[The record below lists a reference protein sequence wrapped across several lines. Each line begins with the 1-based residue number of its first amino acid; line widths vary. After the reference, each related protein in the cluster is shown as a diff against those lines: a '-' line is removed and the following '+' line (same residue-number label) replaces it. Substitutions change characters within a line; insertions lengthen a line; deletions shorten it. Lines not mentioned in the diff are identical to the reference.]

1 MHAKHYILI
10 SCGDG
15 AALALQ
21 EVSRLEKRVK
31 RLGSL
36 CGVLGAGLCALAAV
50 TVDLCRRSV
59 NSPEHKEAEKKG

>member
-1 MHAKHYILI
+1 MRTKYDILI

-15 AALALQ
+15 AAFALQ
-21 EVSRLEKRVK
+21 AVSRLEKRVR

-36 CGVLGAGLCALAAV
+36 CGVLGLGLCALAVV

-59 NSPEHKEAEKKG
+59 NGPEHKEAEKKG